1 MSGGRDRYLLGEEEH
16 PGRQATIQELIQ
28 RLEAEIARGEAV
40 YSTAELERLKV
51 KLDGYR
57 FNLLM
62 LNNP

>member
-1 MSGGRDRYLLGEEEH
+1 VNSGRDRYLLGEEEH

-40 YSTAELERLKV
+40 YSAAELD
-51 KLDGYR
+51 KLQAKLEGYR
-57 FNLLM
+57 FNLLI